1 MSYLPDHLLKAGSIG
16 AKVKV
21 TIVTGLLAK
30 GDMDVNSGQID

>member
-1 MSYLPDHLLKAGSIG
+1 MSYLPEHLLKAACIG

-30 GDMDVNSGQID
+30 GDMNVNSSQID